1 MAALFVQVL
10 AVYGRHSDRPSAH
23 EAVSQR
29 TERNVRSAL
38 AYMHQHLAE
47 PIGVPGIA
55 RSAGLSV
62 FHFCHVFRQY
72 TGRSPHEY
80 LVRMR
85 LEKAKELLYDPRLN
99 CSLAALQSGFSSV
112 HLFSRAFRR
121 YEGQTP
127 TQWIAK
133 NLR

>member
-1 MAALFVQVL
+1 
-10 AVYGRHSDRPSAH
+10 
-23 EAVSQR
+23 
-29 TERNVRSAL
+29 
-38 AYMHQHLAE
+38 MHQHLAE

-55 RSAGLSV
+55 KSAGLSV
-62 FHFCHVFRQY
+62 CHFCHVFRQY

-85 LEKAKELLYDPRLN
+85 LEKAKELLYDPRMN

-112 HLFSRAFRR
+112 HLFSRAFHR